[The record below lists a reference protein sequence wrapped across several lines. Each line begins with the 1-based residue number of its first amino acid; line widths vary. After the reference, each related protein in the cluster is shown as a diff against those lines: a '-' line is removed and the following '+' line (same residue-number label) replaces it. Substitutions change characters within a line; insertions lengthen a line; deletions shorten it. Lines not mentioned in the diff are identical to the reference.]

1 MSEEQYASITR
12 FLPDHGGLRAWVQ
25 ASRLIGQL
33 NLHLPIGLGEALAY
47 SITGKFSLTLS
58 LLIHGF
64 GVVDGL
70 FVSYSNDVADA
81 EADARNTTFALFSG
95 GSRVIAEGKLTKRA
109 LAIASFVMLGCMWAF
124 ASALAFAFARPLAL
138 GFAAV
143 AVLLMHGYSFPPLR
157 LSYRGG
163 GEVLQGLGLGVV
175 LPLFA
180 YYGQTGELA
189 TFPWA
194 TLIPLFMLWHAANVA
209 SSLPDTPSDRECGKR
224 TYPVRKGERRS
235 RRDALVII
243 SAAGLLALVT
253 GPALPLVAKL
263 LIVGPAALMVAMS
276 ARLVPTADATDRA
289 ACKRVV
295 MLDVSAVNLVHG
307 WWLASL
313 VYTAGT
319 RP

>member
-1 MSEEQYASITR
+1 MSKYEGITR
-12 FLPDHGGLRAWVQ
+12 LLPDRGGLRAWVQ

-33 NLHLPIGLGEALAY
+33 NLHLPIGVGECLAY
-47 SITGKFSLTLS
+47 AVTGRFSPTLS
-58 LLIHGF
+58 LLVHGF

-95 GSRVIAEGKLTKRA
+95 GSRVIAEGKLSKRA
-109 LAIASFVMLGCMWAF
+109 LTTASLVMLGLMAAF
-124 ASALAFAFARPLAL
+124 TSLLALAFARPLSTVFCVA
-138 GFAAV
+138 
-143 AVLLMHGYSFPPLR
+143 AVLLMWGYSFSPLR

-189 TFPWA
+189 SFPWA
-194 TLIPLFMLWHAANVA
+194 TLIPLFLLWHAANVA

-224 TYPVRKGERRS
+224 TYPVRKGEQS
-235 RRDALVII
+235 ARRDALVII
-243 SAAGLLALVT
+243 TAGAIVAPMT
-253 GPALPLVAKL
+253 GPSLPLVARAL
-263 LIVGPAALMVAMS
+263 MIGPAALMVAMS
-276 ARLVPTADATDRA
+276 AKLVPSADATDRA

-307 WWLASL
+307 WWIASL
-313 VYTAGT
+313 AYTTGM
-319 RP
+319 RG